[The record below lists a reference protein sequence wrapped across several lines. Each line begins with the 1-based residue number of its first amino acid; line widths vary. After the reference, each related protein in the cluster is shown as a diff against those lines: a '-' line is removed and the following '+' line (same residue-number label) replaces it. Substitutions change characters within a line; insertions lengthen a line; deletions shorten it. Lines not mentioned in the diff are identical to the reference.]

1 MKTVNTLLFQRARAT
16 EISPSKNNSTI
27 PALTAREKFADGLAP
42 LISTLTS
49 AENTEA
55 LTSLIVKLIQRPNSV
70 ISLLDS
76 KASKE
81 YPMLVAVAKNFHKDQ
96 LHQACTK
103 DIEQSLRLM
112 LRHVDN
118 YLSDKPE
125 ERKGIVQEL
134 SLLITNLLT
143 ENASEK
149 IAEKKINDFIKDI
162 NLAISEPPTDA
173 SLIPLVEVAVK
184 YPNFFSNVIGAW
196 KKLSTSFGQKIDFG
210 TDLAEQALRA
220 YGGVKQLPGQA
231 LRTLENVQK
240 KLFDTSQ
247 KLPS

>member
-1 MKTVNTLLFQRARAT
+1 LHNAAYT
-16 EISPSKNNSTI
+16 SSSKNNNGTI
-27 PALTAREKFADGLAP
+27 PALTAREKFADRLAP

-70 ISLLDS
+70 ISLFDS
-76 KASKE
+76 EASKN
-81 YPMLVAVAKNFHKDQ
+81 YPGLVAVAKNFHKDQ
-96 LHQACTK
+96 LHQKSTDGIK
-103 DIEQSLRLM
+103 EHVSLM
-112 LRHVDN
+112 LRNVDH

-125 ERKGIVQEL
+125 QRQGIVKEL

-143 ENASEK
+143 ENASDKTAEEK
-149 IAEKKINDFIKDI
+149 IINNFIKEI
-162 NLAISEPPTDA
+162 NLELSKPPSTF
-173 SLIPLVEVAVK
+173 SLIQTLLEVGAK
-184 YPNFFSNVIGAW
+184 YPDFFSNVIRAW

-220 YGGVKQLPGQA
+220 YGGVKQLPEQA
-231 LRTLENVQK
+231 LRTFENVQK